1 MIDIIIYVIG
11 TVILAMWLMIPAYI
25 SNPMAVVFGGG
36 TPIDRGMKWTDGQR
50 ILGDGKTIRGL
61 IGGTACGIV
70 AGIMQIY
77 IASYFAPA
85 FSILIIPTMTAVIT
99 LSFGALLGDLIKS
112 FFKRRIGFVRGAELP
127 LIDQLDFVAGAWLLT
142 YIFDPAWFTE
152 NFISSPSII
161 VTVLVLTPILHRLT
175 NIFGYSIKLKK
186 EPW

>member
-1 MIDIIIYVIG
+1 MIDIIIYVIAR
-11 TVILAMWLMIPAYI
+11 VILAMWLMLPAYI

-36 TPIDRGMKWTDGQR
+36 TPIDMRMKWTDGQR

-70 AGIMQIY
+70 AGLLQIY
-77 IASYFAPA
+77 IASVFG
-85 FSILIIPTMTAVIT
+85 IPIVPTITAVIT
-99 LSFGALLGDLIKS
+99 LSFGALFGDLIKS

-127 LIDQLDFVAGAWLLT
+127 LVDQLDFVAGAWLLT
-142 YIFDPAWFTE
+142 FIFAHEWFAE

-175 NIFGYSIKLKK
+175 NIFGYNIKLKK